1 MNIKQKLGLRIKEL
15 RKQNGFSQER
25 LAEMIDISQ
34 NSLSKIE
41 IGENFFSADTLEKL
55 LPALNISVQ
64 QLFDFE
70 HLKHN
75 KELLNDI
82 YEYLNNLDN
91 DKLVIIYKIIQ
102 SIAKP

>member
-15 RKQNGFSQER
+15 RKQKGFSQER

-41 IGENFFSADTLEKL
+41 IGENFLSADTLEKL
-55 LPALNISVQ
+55 LQALNINVQ

-70 HLKHN
+70 HLKNN

-91 DKLVIIYKIIQ
+91 DKLVIVYKIIQ

>member
-1 MNIKQKLGLRIKEL
+1 MNIKQKLGARIKEL

-41 IGENFFSADTLEKL
+41 IGENFLSADTLEKL
-55 LPALNISVQ
+55 LQALNINVQ

-70 HLKHN
+70 HLKNN

-91 DKLVIIYKIIQ
+91 DKLVIVYKIIQ

>member
-1 MNIKQKLGLRIKEL
+1 MNINQKLGLRIKEL
-15 RKQNGFSQER
+15 RKQKGFSQER

-41 IGENFFSADTLEKL
+41 IGENFLSADTLEKL
-55 LPALNISVQ
+55 LQALNINVQ

-70 HLKHN
+70 HLKNN

-91 DKLVIIYKIIQ
+91 DKLVIVYKIIQ

>member
-1 MNIKQKLGLRIKEL
+1 
-15 RKQNGFSQER
+15 
-25 LAEMIDISQ
+25 MIDISQ

-41 IGENFFSADTLEKL
+41 IGENFLSADTLEKL
-55 LPALNISVQ
+55 LQALNINVQ

-70 HLKHN
+70 HLKNN

-91 DKLVIIYKIIQ
+91 DKLVIVYKIIQ

>member
-41 IGENFFSADTLEKL
+41 IGENFFL
-55 LPALNISVQ
+55 LILWKNCYR
-64 QLFDFE
+64 L
-70 HLKHN
+70 
-75 KELLNDI
+75 
-82 YEYLNNLDN
+82 
-91 DKLVIIYKIIQ
+91 
-102 SIAKP
+102 

>member
-1 MNIKQKLGLRIKEL
+1 MNIKQKLGARIKEL
-15 RKQNGFSQER
+15 RKQKGFSQER

-41 IGENFFSADTLEKL
+41 IGENFLSADTLEKL
-55 LPALNISVQ
+55 LQALNINVQ

-70 HLKHN
+70 HLKNN

-91 DKLVIIYKIIQ
+91 DKLVIVYKIIQ